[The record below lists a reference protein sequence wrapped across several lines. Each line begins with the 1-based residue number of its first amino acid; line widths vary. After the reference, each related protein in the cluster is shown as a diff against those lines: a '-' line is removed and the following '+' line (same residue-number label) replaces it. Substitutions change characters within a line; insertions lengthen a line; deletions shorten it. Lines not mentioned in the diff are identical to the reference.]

1 MLVNMSRISEGAP
14 MKTSIRVKKPRPQRD
29 NSKIIT
35 KDKFLTEKEVK
46 SMFDMLKNS
55 KTIPFKTRVL
65 IEMAYYTGARAS
77 ELLDLR
83 LSDMIP
89 DSKSVFIYGLKGG
102 LSRELPIPQTVWVK
116 AHQLASNDPDG
127 FVFGYGYEWL
137 KKEWAKYRPA
147 KAKVFHSLR
156 HTFGV
161 RLYQKTRDI
170 HLVKTAMGH
179 KSILS
184 TQIYVNF
191 AYSQNELRK
200 ALS

>member
-1 MLVNMSRISEGAP
+1 M
-14 MKTSIRVKKPRPQRD
+14 KKPRPQRD

-35 KDKFLTEKEVK
+35 KDKFLNEKEVK
-46 SMFDMLKNS
+46 SLFEMLQAS
-55 KTIPFKTRVL
+55 KTIPLRTRVL
-65 IEMAYYTGARAS
+65 IEMGFRTGARAS

-83 LSDMIP
+83 LDDLIRGSSPGDR
-89 DSKSVFIYGLKGG
+89 SVFIYGMKGG
-102 LSRELPIPQTVWVK
+102 LSRELPIPPYLWEK
-116 AHQLASNDPDG
+116 AFRLASEHPEG
-127 FVFGYGYEWL
+127 LVFGYGYEWL
-137 KKEWAKYRPA
+137 KKEWVKYRPA
-147 KAKVFHSLR
+147 KHKVFHSLR

-161 RLYQKTRDI
+161 RLYQKTKDI

>member
-1 MLVNMSRISEGAP
+1 
-14 MKTSIRVKKPRPQRD
+14 MKPSTKFKKPRPQRD

-35 KDKFLTEKEVK
+35 KDKFLTDKEIK
-46 SMFDMLKNS
+46 SMFDMLSTS
-55 KTIPFKTRVL
+55 KTIPYKTRVM
-65 IEMAYYTGARAS
+65 IELAYYTGARAS

-83 LSDMIP
+83 LSDLIP

-116 AHQLASNDPDG
+116 AHKLASEDPDG
-127 FVFGYGYEWL
+127 FVFGNGYQWL
-137 KKEWAKYRPA
+137 KKEWAKYRPN
-147 KAKVFHSLR
+147 KSKVFHSLR

-200 ALS
+200 ALT